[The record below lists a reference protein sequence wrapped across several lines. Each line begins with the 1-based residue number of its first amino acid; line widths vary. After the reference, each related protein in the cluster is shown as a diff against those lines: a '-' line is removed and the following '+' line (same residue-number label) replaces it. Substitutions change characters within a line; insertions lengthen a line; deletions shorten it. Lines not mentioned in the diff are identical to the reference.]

1 MFRRPTK
8 TNAVQQR
15 MIINFVI
22 QKKFPPIMRIIDNH
36 ALLSVL
42 SFASVSS
49 VVKMPCLMLNSP
61 P

>member
-1 MFRRPTK
+1 
-8 TNAVQQR
+8 